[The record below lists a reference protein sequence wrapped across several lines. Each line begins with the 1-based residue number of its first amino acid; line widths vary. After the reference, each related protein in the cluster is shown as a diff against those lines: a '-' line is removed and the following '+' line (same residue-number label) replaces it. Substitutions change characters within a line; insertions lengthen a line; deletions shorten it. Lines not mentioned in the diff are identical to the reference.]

1 MARRPERALTIG
13 RLARAARVNVETIRY
28 YQRRGLLGT
37 PRKPAGGVRHYP
49 DEALARLRFIK
60 RAQQLGFSLRDI
72 GELLALG
79 EQSCAQTRDLAE
91 RRLADIEARLLDLA
105 NMRRTL
111 KRLIRSCQAGEKT
124 GCPIVRTL
132 SGAHND

>member
-1 MARRPERALTIG
+1 MASRPGHALTIG
-13 RLARAARVNVETIRY
+13 RLARAVRVNVETIRY

-49 DEALARLRFIK
+49 DEALARLRFIR

-105 NMRRTL
+105 RVRRTL
-111 KRLIRSCQAGEKT
+111 KRLIRSCQAGKET
-124 GCPIVRTL
+124 VCPIVRTL
-132 SGAHND
+132 SGVRSD